1 MARVRRSLPLTPT
14 APLWGLRHGNRSLA
28 VCHWKCGNECD
39 LQPPNRST
47 NPTFEQVAERA
58 LSRRSVVQGGLA
70 AGAALVIGSALAR
83 PARATSSS
91 TPGVIGGGF
100 DPVAPNKVDDVVI
113 PHGFRQDVVI
123 RWGDPVTADAPTF
136 DVTRQ
141 TPEAAAQ
148 QWGYNNDY
156 LCVLQEGATRG
167 LLVCNH
173 EFTSPELMFPVGSHD
188 SGTMK
193 RVQIECH
200 GMSVVEVHRHDAAT
214 GRWSQVPVQRATRNR
229 RITGTTPFR
238 VVGPAAGD
246 PRLRTA
252 ADADGTTV
260 LGTLNNCA
268 GGTTPWGTVLSGEE
282 NFNQYFDRSGALD
295 SRYTTSYA
303 RYTVTGTGTRGWSE
317 VDPRF
322 DLTTEPHEPF
332 RFGWVVEI
340 DPRDPN
346 SVPRKHTMLGRLKH
360 EGANVALTPG
370 GHVVA
375 YMGDDQVN
383 EYLYKFVSRDTFR
396 PGSSQSAHEHN
407 LGLLEH
413 GTLYVARFSGEQPQ
427 SCDPALA
434 REHDGSGEW
443 IPLTSD
449 TQSYVAGMSVADV
462 LIDTRI
468 AGDRAGAT
476 KMDRPED
483 VEPNPVNGKIY
494 AALTKSPVRGVSVP
508 VDAANPVGSS
518 LIKDSLGA
526 PPRQVAGNRNGYV
539 LEMTEDEGRGAALTF
554 AWRLMLVCGLPE
566 DCESY
571 FAGYPKEEVSPISC
585 PDNVAFDPEGNLW
598 LSTDGNALGSND
610 GIFRVPVSGPE
621 RGFVKQF
628 LTVPPGAEASGPL
641 VSEDGRT
648 VWTTV
653 QHPGAGGT
661 YAAPISTWPH
671 TDPFPRPSVVV
682 TYER

>member
-1 MARVRRSLPLTPT
+1 MPLERRPLPLVPT
-14 APLWGLRHGNRSLA
+14 EPSPGLRHGNRSLA
-28 VCHWKCGNECD
+28 VCQWKCGNECD
-39 LQPPNRST
+39 LEPPNRSA
-47 NPTFEQVAERA
+47 NATFEQVVERV
-58 LSRRSVVQGGLA
+58 LTRRSILQGGLA
-70 AGAALVIGSALAR
+70 ASAALVIGSALAR
-83 PARATSSS
+83 PAVATSSS
-91 TPGVIGGGF
+91 TPGVVAGGF
-100 DPVAPNKVDDVVI
+100 TPVAPNKVDDVIV
-113 PHGFRQDVVI
+113 PDGFRHDVVI
-123 RWGDPVTADAPTF
+123 RWGDPVTADAPDF
-136 DVTRQ
+136 DVLHQ
-141 TPEAAAQ
+141 TPAAAAR

-156 LCVLQEGATRG
+156 LCVLQTSATHG

-173 EFTSPELMFPVGSHD
+173 EFTSPELMFPAGSHD
-188 SGTMK
+188 SMTMK
-193 RVQIECH
+193 RVQIESH

-214 GRWSQVPVQRATRNR
+214 GRWGQVPAARSTHNR

-252 ADADGTTV
+252 ADPEGTTV

-295 SRYTTSYA
+295 IRYATSYA

-317 VDPRF
+317 VDERF

-332 RFGWVVEI
+332 RFGWIVEI
-340 DPRDPN
+340 DPHDPT
-346 SVPRKHTMLGRLKH
+346 STPRKHTMLGRMKH
-360 EGANVALTPG
+360 EGANVALSPD

-396 PGSSQSAHEHN
+396 RDSSPAAREHN
-407 LGLLEH
+407 LRLLER
-413 GTLYVARFSGEQPQ
+413 GTLYAARFSGEQPQ
-427 SCDPALA
+427 ACDPALP
-434 REHDGSGEW
+434 REHDGTGEW

-449 TQSYVAGMSVADV
+449 VKSYVAGMSVADV
-462 LIDTRI
+462 LIDTRV

-483 VEPNPVNGKIY
+483 VEPSPVNGRIY
-494 AALTKSPVRGVSVP
+494 AAMTKSPVRGVSTP

-518 LIKDSLGA
+518 LVRDSLNAA
-526 PPRQVAGNRNGYV
+526 PRRVPGNRNGYV
-539 LEMTEDEGRGAALTF
+539 LEMTEAGGTVTAMTF

-571 FAGYPKEEVSPISC
+571 FAGYPKEDVSPISC

-653 QHPGAGGT
+653 QHPGAGGSHE
-661 YAAPISTWPH
+661 APISTWPH
-671 TDPFPRPSVVV
+671 TDPFPRPSVIV
-682 TYER
+682 TYQR

>member
-1 MARVRRSLPLTPT
+1 MSRERHPLPLTPT
-14 APLWGLRHGNRSLA
+14 PPSWGFRHGNRSLA
-28 VCHWKCGNECD
+28 VCQWKCGNECD
-39 LQPPNRST
+39 LQPPNRSA
-47 NPTFEQVAERA
+47 NPTFEQVVERA
-58 LSRRSVVQGGLA
+58 LSRRSVLQGGLA
-70 AGAALVIGSALAR
+70 GGALVIGSALAR
-83 PARATSSS
+83 PARAASSATS
-91 TPGVIGGGF
+91 GAVGGGF
-100 DPVAPNKVDDVVI
+100 EPVLPNKLDAVVI
-113 PHGFRQDVVI
+113 PDGFRQDLVI
-123 RWGDPVTADAPTF
+123 RWGDAVTPDAPVF
-136 DVTRQ
+136 DIMHQ
-141 TPEAAAQ
+141 TPEAAAR

-156 LCVLQEGATRG
+156 LCVLQTSATRG

-173 EFTSPELMFPVGSHD
+173 EFTSPELMFPVGSHA
-188 SGTMK
+188 SATMK

-200 GMSVVEVHRHDAAT
+200 GMSVIEVRRHTAAT
-214 GRWSQVPVQRATRNR
+214 GRWTPVPVKRTIRNR

-252 ADADGTTV
+252 ADPDGATV

-282 NFNQYFDRSGALD
+282 NFNQYFDRSGTLD
-295 SRYTTSYA
+295 SRYTASYA
-303 RYTVTGTGTRGWSE
+303 RYTITGAGTRGWSE

-332 RFGWVVEI
+332 RFGWIVEV
-340 DPRDPN
+340 DPYDPT
-346 SVPRKHTMLGRLKH
+346 STPRKHTMLGRLKH
-360 EGANVALTPG
+360 EGANVALTTSG
-370 GHVVA
+370 RVVA
-375 YMGDDQVN
+375 YMGDDQIN
-383 EYLYKFVSRDTFR
+383 EYLYKFVTRDTVR
-396 PGSSQSAHEHN
+396 RGGSPAARKHN

-413 GTLYVARFSGEQPQ
+413 GTLYVARFSGDQPEA
-427 SCDPALA
+427 CDPGVP
-434 REHDGSGEW
+434 REHDGTGEW

-468 AGDRAGAT
+468 AGDLAGAT

-483 VEPNPVNGKIY
+483 VEPNPVNGKVY

-518 LIKDSLGA
+518 LIKDSLA
-526 PPRQVAGNRNGYV
+526 TPPRQVTGNRNGYV
-539 LEMTEDEGRGAALTF
+539 LELTEDDDRSDALTF
-554 AWRLMLVCGLPE
+554 AWSLMLVCGLPE

-585 PDNVAFDPEGNLW
+585 PDNVAFDHEGNLW
-598 LSTDGNALGSND
+598 LSTDGNVLGSND

-641 VSEDGRT
+641 VSKDGRT

-671 TDPFPRPSVVV
+671 TDPFARPSVVV
-682 TYER
+682 TYEG